1 MHSEAREPCETLE
14 SSFEHVGVFLE
25 TSETRYGHFL
35 ARIGCK
41 ILLYISILYSISFW
55 GRKRGWV
62 VRTRGIRFGR
72 ETLKS
77 TGKLFRVDQGITD
90 LEILHG

>member
-1 MHSEAREPCETLE
+1 LEPREPCETLE

-25 TSETRYGHFL
+25 TSETRYEHVL
-35 ARIGCK
+35 AGIGYK
-41 ILLYISILYSISFW
+41 ILLYTCILCLMSFW

-72 ETLKS
+72 ETLTS
-77 TGKLFRVDQGITD
+77 TGELSRGEQGITD
-90 LEILHG
+90 LEI